1 MLKGKGDDQPSS
13 CLCSFMSLFPQFQE
27 MMMMSLFHLLSDTL
41 LFIGI
46 ASTISCG
53 LSLTGTVKMR
63 VIQQAYDN
71 GGGNVSGGNDKR

>member
-1 MLKGKGDDQPSS
+1 
-13 CLCSFMSLFPQFQE
+13 
-27 MMMMSLFHLLSDTL
+27 MMSLFHLLSDTL

-71 GGGNVSGGNDKR
+71 GGGNVSGGNDKI